1 MSIPALYKP
10 WLRWLEGV
18 PGFPLTGEVKK
29 KNITWGSTLDIHLGS
44 MNINE
49 LEAGVVL
56 LSRQLL
62 LKRFESL
69 IEIPDEDDSQLG
81 QGSLPVV

>member
-1 MSIPALYKP
+1 
-10 WLRWLEGV
+10 
-18 PGFPLTGEVKK
+18 
-29 KNITWGSTLDIHLGS
+29 

-81 QGSLPVV
+81 QGALPVV